1 MNKNFRKGFSEAFE
15 QLKICEREQATKELM
30 AILGIK
36 NRASFHQYRL
46 GSRIPK
52 ADKAQEI
59 ENYFLKMG
67 VCDVYR

>member
-1 MNKNFRKGFSEAFE
+1 MNKNFRKGFSKAFE

-30 AILGIK
+30 TILGIK
-36 NRASFHQYRL
+36 NRASFHQYRR
-46 GSRIPK
+46 GQKIPK